1 MGHFV
6 NRGMKCWDEEI
17 SDPSFVAFGDTPFPT
32 RFIDDVEGYY
42 YYSFGCREDCSTGEV
57 IEVWY
62 KRREL

>member
-6 NRGMKCWDEEI
+6 KREMKCWDDEI
-17 SDPSFVAFGDTPFPT
+17 SDPSFVALGDKPFPT

-42 YYSFGCREDCSTGEV
+42 YYSFGTRSDHRSGE
-57 IEVWY
+57 IKEVWY